1 LKLLEMGNRQ
11 LGDLAE
17 DRAADLLAAR
27 GYRIITRKFRCR
39 TGEIDIIADDGGT
52 LVFVEVRSRRD
63 DEHGMPYETID
74 KAKKAHIRKTAL
86 FFQLKNGM
94 LERDSRFDCISVLFD
109 GKDNIKN
116 MELITD
122 AFWS

>member
-1 LKLLEMGNRQ
+1 LKRLGMGNRQ

-27 GYRIITRKFRCR
+27 GYRIIARKFRCKS
-39 TGEIDIIADDGGT
+39 GEIDIIAEDGDV
-52 LVFVEVRSRRD
+52 LVFVEVRSRND
-63 DEHGMPYETID
+63 DEHGLPYETINE
-74 KAKKAHIRKTAL
+74 AKKFHIRRSAL
-86 FFQLKNGM
+86 FFQLKNNM

-116 MELITD
+116 IEIITD